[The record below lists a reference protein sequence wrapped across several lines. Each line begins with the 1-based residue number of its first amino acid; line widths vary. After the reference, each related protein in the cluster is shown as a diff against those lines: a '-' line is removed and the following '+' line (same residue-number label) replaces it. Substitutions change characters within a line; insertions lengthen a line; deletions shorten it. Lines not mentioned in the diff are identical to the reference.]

1 MAVLA
6 DLTPLRRSAAFR
18 RLWWGLGVSQLGHQ
32 LTVIAV
38 GLEAYHLTNS
48 TLAVGI
54 IGLCELLPLVIFGL
68 YGGAL
73 VDQVDRR
80 RAALV
85 ATAVLWLT
93 TLGLVVQAVAG
104 ARSTAVLY
112 ALVAFQAAG
121 FAVNSAARS
130 AIVPRLL
137 DPSLMPAANALQGIA
152 GNLAMTLGPVLGAVL
167 VASVGFTAAYATDAI
182 LMTFAWWALL
192 RLPPILPE
200 GHSPGTGRRVG
211 LSNVLEGLRYL
222 TTQPNVR
229 MTFLVDLCAMILA
242 MPRVIFPAVG
252 VLYLGGAATTTGLL
266 TTAIAVGG
274 ITASVFSGALTRI
287 RWQGRI
293 IAWAVAGWAVSII
306 GFGVVLVNAGA
317 TSPDHV
323 LWVGLALALL
333 TLAAA
338 GASDAISAVF
348 RQTILQTATPD
359 HLRGRLQGVFIIVVA
374 GGPRLADVLLGAGS
388 EWVGEAW
395 VTVLGGIACLVVL
408 ALLLRTNRGFLG
420 YDARHPQP

>member
-1 MAVLA
+1 MAVFA
-6 DLTPLRRSAAFR
+6 DLTPLRRSPDFR
-18 RLWWGLGVSQLGHQ
+18 RLWWGLGISQLGHQ

-38 GLEAYHLTNS
+38 GLEAYHLTGS

-54 IGLCELLPLVIFGL
+54 IGLCELLPLVFFGL

-80 RAALV
+80 LAALV
-85 ATAVLWLT
+85 ATGVLWIT
-93 TLGLVVQAVAG
+93 TLGLVIQAVAG
-104 ARSTAVLY
+104 AGSVAVLY
-112 ALVAFQAAG
+112 ALVALQAAG

-130 AIVPRLL
+130 AILPRLL
-137 DPSLMPAANALQGIA
+137 EPALMPAANALQGIA

-167 VASVGFTAAYATDAI
+167 VASVGFTTAYATDAV
-182 LMTFAWWALL
+182 LMTFAWWALV

-200 GHSPGTGRRVG
+200 GHSPGGAGRVG
-211 LSNVLEGLRYL
+211 LSNVLEGLCYL
-222 TTQPNVR
+222 ATQPNVR

-242 MPRVIFPAVG
+242 MPRVVFPAVG
-252 VLYLGGAATTTGLL
+252 VLYLGGGEATTGLL

-274 ITASVFSGALTRI
+274 ILASVFSGSLTRI
-287 RWQGRI
+287 RWQGKV
-293 IAWAVAGWAVSII
+293 IAWAVAGWALSII
-306 GFGVVLVNAGA
+306 GFGVVLVNVGP
-317 TSPDHV
+317 TRPGHV
-323 LWVGLALALL
+323 LWAGLALALL
-333 TLAAA
+333 TLIAA
-338 GASDAISAVF
+338 GASDAVSAVF

-374 GGPRLADVLLGAGS
+374 GGPRLADVVLGAGS

-395 VTVLGGIACLVVL
+395 VTVLGGIACLCVL
-408 ALLLRTNRGFLG
+408 TLLLRTNRSFLA